1 MISSLLN
8 FLDASVPSFHRSSTA
23 TRVDT
28 RLELCFGG
36 DAVGAALSSAMAVD
50 FIVLTLLLS
59 T

>member
-28 RLELCFGG
+28 RPESCFGG
-36 DAVGAALSSAMAVD
+36 DAVGAALSSAVAGD
-50 FIVLTLLLS
+50 LRVLTLLLS